1 MSMITSLQQLS
12 ELKEK
17 YAAEI
22 LLRSTP
28 ETPVVSTETPVSGA
42 KKHILVCYDTGCVAA
57 EGSLIYDNLA
67 SELTSKGLEKDVE
80 IVKTGCFGFCE
91 QGPCL
96 KVMPDDVSYTKVN
109 SADIAEIISSHFLE
123 DKPVERLF
131 YIDPE
136 TGASISKQSE
146 IPFYS
151 GQVRI
156 ALRNVGLIDA
166 ASLDEYIA
174 QDGYKA
180 LGKVIFDMTPQ
191 EVCDLI
197 KESGLRGRGGGGFP
211 TGSKWETTLRAIG
224 DKKYVIC
231 NADEGDPG
239 AFMDRAILF
248 GDPHSVLEAMAICGK
263 AIGADEGVIYVR
275 AEYPKEVKRLVEAIK
290 AARSRGLLGENILG
304 SDFSFKI
311 TLTLGAGAFVCGES
325 TALLNSAQGERGE
338 PRNKPPR
345 TADRGLWYKPTSLN
359 NVETFANVPPII
371 NRGASWFK
379 SIGTEGSPGT
389 KIFVLA
395 GKVKNVGLVEVPMG
409 ISLRDMIEKVGGGTK
424 SGRKIKAVQTGGPS
438 GGCIPEHKL
447 DIAVDFDTL
456 YDAGS
461 MMGSGGVIVLDE
473 DDCMVN
479 LAKFYM
485 DFIVDESCGKCTPCR
500 IGTKRLLEM
509 LEKITDGKGDEV
521 DLDVLEYLSRTV
533 AATSLCGLG
542 QSAPNPVLSTLEYFR
557 EEYIA
562 HIRDKKCPAGVC
574 ANMVRYTILEAKC
587 IGCTVCVRDCPVSC
601 ISGVRKEAHK
611 IDQTKCVKC
620 GVCATKCKFGAI
632 IRE

>member
-1 MSMITSLQQLS
+1 MSRISSLRELC

-28 ETPVVSTETPVSGA
+28 EAPVVSAEEPKSGA
-42 KKHILVCYDTGCVAA
+42 KRHILVCSDTGCVAS
-57 EGSLIYDNLA
+57 EGSAIYDSIV
-67 SELTSKGLEKDVE
+67 SELSSKGLEAEIDV
-80 IVKTGCFGFCE
+80 VKTGCFGFCE

-96 KVMPDDVSYTKVN
+96 KIMPDDISYMKVK
-109 SADIAEIISSHFLE
+109 SADIKEIVSSHFI
-123 DKPVERLF
+123 DNNPVQRLF
-131 YIDPE
+131 YLDPE
-136 TGASISKQSE
+136 TGASISKQRDV
-146 IPFYS
+146 PFYS

-156 ALRNVGLIDA
+156 ALRNVGLINA
-166 ASLDEYIA
+166 ESLDEYIA
-174 QDGYKA
+174 QDGYQA
-180 LGKVIFDMTPQ
+180 LGKAIFDMTPQ

-197 KESGLRGRGGGGFP
+197 KVSGLRGRGGGGFP
-211 TGSKWETTLRAIG
+211 AGSKWETTLNAVG

-275 AEYPKEVKRLVEAIK
+275 AEYPKEVKRLGESIK
-290 AARSRGLLGENILG
+290 IAEERGLLGRNILG
-304 SDFSFKI
+304 SDYSFTI
-311 TLTLGAGAFVCGES
+311 SLTLGAGAFVCGES

-345 TADRGLWYKPTSLN
+345 TADKGLWYKPTSLN
-359 NVETFANVPPII
+359 NVETFACVPPII
-371 NRGASWFK
+371 NRGADWFRR
-379 SIGTEGSPGT
+379 IGTENSPGT

-409 ISLRDMIEKVGGGTK
+409 ISLRDMIEKVGGGAK
-424 SGRKIKAVQTGGPS
+424 SGKKIKAVQTGGPS

-521 DLDVLEYLSRTV
+521 NLDQLEYLSKTV
-533 AATSLCGLG
+533 AITSLRGLG
-542 QSAPNPVLSTLEYFR
+542 QSAPNPVLSTLEYFKD
-557 EEYIA
+557 EYIA

-574 ANMVRYTILEAKC
+574 ANMVRYTIIEAKC
-587 IGCTVCVRDCPVSC
+587 IGCTICVKDCPVSC
-601 ISGVRKEAHK
+601 ISGNRKEAHR
-611 IDQTKCVKC
+611 IDQSKCVKC
-620 GVCATKCKFGAI
+620 GVCASKCKFGAI
-632 IRE
+632 TRE